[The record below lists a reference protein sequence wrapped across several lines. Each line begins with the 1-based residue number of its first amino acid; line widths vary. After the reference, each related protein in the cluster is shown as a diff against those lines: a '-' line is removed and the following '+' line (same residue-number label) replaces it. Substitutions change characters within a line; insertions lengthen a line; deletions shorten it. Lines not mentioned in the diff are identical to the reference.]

1 MSDLFNKEDVLTG
14 ITADKAVVGMKGFV
28 GDSLSALNDKIKRND
43 VSTLTDIVGN
53 CAYCFEVDH
62 KEQLYAFFLPGERVM
77 KPTYRPIA
85 TVDELFNF
93 ILPEFELVGDE
104 YGKQVEFDA
113 YRKAE
118 ILLGKKLVLKDLIND
133 RLKIMIIQDINFKSD
148 IKNSKDIFL
157 NSLSLEYLFHDFEI
171 QKNGEFVP
179 FAIEERI
186 VFL

>member
-1 MSDLFNKEDVLTG
+1 MKLFNKEDVLTG

-28 GDSLSALNDKIKRND
+28 GDSLSALNDKIRRND

-85 TVDELFNF
+85 TVDELFDF

-104 YGKQVEFDA
+104 YGKQVDS

-118 ILLGKKLVLKDLIND
+118 ILLGKKLVLKDLINN
-133 RLKIMIIQDINFKSD
+133 RTKVTLIQDVDFSNDDADSSNIY
-148 IKNSKDIFL
+148 L
-157 NSLSLEYLFHDFEI
+157 NNLSLEYLFNNFKI
-171 QKNGEFVP
+171 QINGEFVP
-179 FAIEERI
+179 FGIDE
-186 VFL
+186 

>member
-28 GDSLSALNDKIKRND
+28 GDSLSALNDKIRRND

-53 CAYCFEVDH
+53 CAYCFEVEH
-62 KEQLYAFFLPGERVM
+62 KQNYAFFLPGERVM
-77 KPTYRPIA
+77 VPTYRPIA
-85 TVDELFNF
+85 TVDELFDF

-104 YGKQVEFDA
+104 NGKQVEFDA

-133 RLKIMIIQDINFKSD
+133 RIKIMIIQDINFKSD
-148 IKNSKDIFL
+148 TNNSIFL

-186 VFL
+186 

>member
-14 ITADKAVVGMKGFV
+14 ITADKAVVGMKGFF
-28 GDSLSALNDKIKRND
+28 GDSLYVLNDNIKRND
-43 VSTLTDIVGN
+43 VRTLTDIVGN

-85 TVDELFNF
+85 TVDELFDF

-104 YGKQVEFDA
+104 NGKQVDS

-133 RLKIMIIQDINFKSD
+133 RIKIMIIQDINFKSD
-148 IKNSKDIFL
+148 TNNSSAIFL

-179 FAIEERI
+179 FAIEERK
-186 VFL
+186 